1 MKTFTTIGT
10 AIDYALNVNYNS
22 GKIVYDIDKLEAGLK
37 KSKIVKLKGFIFVL
51 DKFDILT

>member
-10 AIDYALNVNYNS
+10 AIDYALNVNYNA

-37 KSKIVKLKGFIFVL
+37 ESKMVKLKGFIFVL

>member
-10 AIDYALNVNYNS
+10 AIDYALNVNYNA
-22 GKIVYDIDKLEAGLK
+22 GKIVYDIDKLESGLK
-37 KSKIVKLKGFIFVL
+37 ESKMVKLKGFIFVL

>member
-37 KSKIVKLKGFIFVL
+37 KSKMVKLKGFIFVL